1 MGRFYISLALLAA
14 ILGVCT
20 FSLHQYSTAAEEMTA
35 QLDRIEQAAL
45 SGEAGPDKLSEMCRL
60 YGEQWEDR
68 EERLLRFIRHP
79 QLDELTSLTAELQYL
94 ATADRPSHLL
104 ASIERIKVNIK
115 KIGTA
120 EFFNG

>member
-1 MGRFYISLALLAA
+1 MGRFYISLVLLAA

-20 FSLHQYSTAAEEMTA
+20 FSLRQYSTAAAEMTA
-35 QLDRIEQAAL
+35 GLNGIEQAAL
-45 SGEAGPDKLSEMCRL
+45 SGEASPQELSELCRQ
-60 YGEQWEDR
+60 YSDEWKDR

-79 QLDELTSLTAELQYL
+79 QLDEITSLTAELRYL
-94 ATADRPSHLL
+94 ATDDSPSHLL
-104 ASIERIKVNIK
+104 AAIERIKVNIE